1 MKFPLIN
8 KYYLVNIFVYL
19 LIICAIS
26 GILTDWFVLFERF
39 TYLWTLSLFLFVIS
53 ELMIPMAIL
62 FTLLEIILLK
72 LKVLKYKT
80 LEVNVSPKVQKI
92 VYTLAALSFAYYLWF
107 KFYYEPILDKMLEFD

>member
-26 GILTDWFVLFERF
+26 GIFTDWFVLFERF
-39 TYLWTLSLFLFVIS
+39 TYLWMLSLFLFAIS
-53 ELMIPMAIL
+53 EIMIPMAIL

-80 LEVNVSPKVQKI
+80 LKVNVSSKVQKI
-92 VYTLAALSFAYYLWF
+92 IYALAALSF
-107 KFYYEPILDKMLEFD
+107 I